1 MKNVRNVGFDLGV
14 MARDRSAGL
23 STGVVMAKLLYDLY
37 N

>member
-23 STGVVMAKLLYDLY
+23 STGVVTAKLLYDLY

>member
-14 MARDRSAGL
+14 MARDRGAGL
-23 STGVVMAKLLYDLY
+23 GTGVVTAKLLYDLY